1 MGLRAPCSWGR
12 WAASAVASLA
22 LALTAVSGAYAAAP
36 ASPASG
42 SGAVSAADTTPPSKP
57 TGLHEPCSSDTL
69 YVLFCW
75 TASTDDVGVVAYD
88 VYRQGDTGYVQ
99 VGTSSFPAFG
109 DDDVVIGRTY
119 TYIVIARDA
128 AGNQSAP
135 SDPFVA
141 LARGGLPSPSA
152 SPSHTPT
159 PPSLACHVT
168 YEFVAWRTGQ
178 NAWIT
183 VKNTGKAPIDGWTLS
198 IVWSQPAPRLTS
210 GHSAVWSQSG
220 ATFNARNQAW
230 NKVIP
235 AGGSVQTGF
244 TAAHV
249 GATPEPSTFA
259 INGVGC
265 SATLIPRG

>member
-1 MGLRAPCSWGR
+1 M
-12 WAASAVASLA
+12 
-22 LALTAVSGAYAAAP
+22 TAVSGAYAAVP

-57 TGLHEPCSSDTL
+57 TGLHEPCASDTL

-128 AGNQSAP
+128 AGNQSVP

-141 LARGGLPSPSA
+141 LARGGLPSPTA
-152 SPSHTPT
+152 TPSPPPT
-159 PPSLACHVT
+159 PQSLACDVT

-183 VKNTGKAPIDGWTLS
+183 LKNTGTAPIVGWTLS
-198 IVWSQPAPRLTS
+198 IRWQEPAPRLTS
-210 GHSAVWSQSG
+210 GHSAVWSRTDSFF
-220 ATFNARNQAW
+220 TARNLAW
-230 NKVIP
+230 NKVIAP
-235 AGGSVQTGF
+235 GASVQVGF
-244 TAAHV
+244 TAAHT
-249 GATPEPSTFA
+249 GATPVPLYYGV
-259 INGVGC
+259 NGVYC
-265 SATLIPRG
+265 SSTYGPRR